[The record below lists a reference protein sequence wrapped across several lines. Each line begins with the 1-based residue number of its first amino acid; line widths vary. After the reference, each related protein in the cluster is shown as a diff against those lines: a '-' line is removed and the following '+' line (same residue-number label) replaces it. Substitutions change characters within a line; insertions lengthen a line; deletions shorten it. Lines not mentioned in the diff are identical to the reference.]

1 MIEKPK
7 FWRWARLRLRLLVD
21 TWNYKVVLQSSRVH
35 IVEEIKILEDLN
47 VKNMVGL
54 KILENILT
62 AVIDGHSQLKKLA
75 VTGKGSIMSLDPELL
90 SQALVR
96 LEECNFISCRAICN
110 LSRAQLVSVFT
121 EIEQTNN
128 LKLKSLNLPNR
139 DYSEVPPDVLVAALI
154 KLEHTNILDSLSSYL
169 TTNLLNKIAGSS
181 LVNIKKL
188 DLDLRKSS
196 SVPPELFGEALVKME
211 TVVLYTSGGLI
222 NGTGDQVLSLFR
234 KIVSSEE
241 MRIKELDLSY
251 LNLTIPHISPDIV
264 SEAVVKLETLK
275 LSHS

>member
-1 MIEKPK
+1 
-7 FWRWARLRLRLLVD
+7 
-21 TWNYKVVLQSSRVH
+21 
-35 IVEEIKILEDLN
+35 
-47 VKNMVGL
+47 MV
-54 KILENILT
+54 
-62 AVIDGHSQLKKLA
+62 
-75 VTGKGSIMSLDPELL
+75 
-90 SQALVR
+90 
-96 LEECNFISCRAICN
+96 
-110 LSRAQLVSVFT
+110 
-121 EIEQTNN
+121 
-128 LKLKSLNLPNR
+128 
-139 DYSEVPPDVLVAALI
+139 VAALV
-154 KLEHTNILDSLSSYL
+154 KLEHTNILDRLSTDL

-181 LVNIKKL
+181 LVNIQKL

-211 TVVLYTSGGLI
+211 TVILYTSGELI